1 MTTRAQKQQMIDDVK
16 ALSGKMALLVV
27 VERGA
32 LSVAESEQ
40 LRKQL
45 RKEGGRFKVV
55 KNRLMTHS
63 FDDTQQEVKDPLLSM
78 FVGQSAIAFSED
90 GISAARVVHDFAKDH
105 EGKITIRGGVCDG
118 TIIDLAT
125 VKQLATLP
133 SLDVLRAGLIGLLQT
148 PAGNLARLMREPI
161 RRIAQMTASKP
172 Q

>member
-16 ALSGKMALLVV
+16 ALADKMALLVV

-45 RKEGGRFKVV
+45 RKENGRFKVV

-63 FDDTQQEVKDPLLSM
+63 FDDKEQGLKDPLLGM

-90 GISAARVVHDFAKDH
+90 GISAARVVHDFAKEH

-118 TIIDLAT
+118 KVIDLAM
-125 VKQLATLP
+125 VEQLATLP
-133 SLDVLRAGLIGLLQT
+133 SLEVLRARLAGLLQI
-148 PAGNLARLMREPI
+148 PAGNVARLIREPA